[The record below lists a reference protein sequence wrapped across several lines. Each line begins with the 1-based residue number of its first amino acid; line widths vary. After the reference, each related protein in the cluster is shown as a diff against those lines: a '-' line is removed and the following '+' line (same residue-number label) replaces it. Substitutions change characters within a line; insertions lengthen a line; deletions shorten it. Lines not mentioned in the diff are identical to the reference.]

1 MHSPPHQLGH
11 WGESFAA
18 GYLSR
23 QGFKI
28 LRENW
33 RGPFAEVDL
42 VAESKTHIVFC
53 EVKTRTSD
61 SFGHPSEAVDGV
73 RIKRLQN
80 AITGWPNP
88 DSKTLR
94 IDVIAISLY
103 PKLKIEHFEGVEA

>member
-1 MHSPPHQLGH
+1 MHLPSHQLGR
-11 WGESFAA
+11 WGENFAA

-28 LRENW
+28 VKANW
-33 RGPFAEVDL
+33 RSPFAEVDL

-61 SFGHPSEAVDGV
+61 SFGHPSEAVDV
-73 RIKRLQN
+73 ARINRMQN
-80 AITGWPNP
+80 AITSWPNP

-94 IDVIAISLY
+94 IDVIAILVY
-103 PKLKIEHFEGVEA
+103 PKLKVEHFEGVEA